1 MIYWKKIH
9 TLAFDFDGVFT
20 DNKVWVNQEGI
31 ESIRCDRSDSLG
43 LNLLQKFI
51 DINKWDLD
59 YFIITTETNPAVLR
73 RAEKLNIKCFHSIEN
88 KLKFIQDRLSKRFT
102 NLNECRDGLVYLGND
117 LNDLSIMNFSGF
129 SVAPSDADKRI
140 LAKANQ
146 VLSKKGGDGFVRE
159 FIDILLDIS
168 NKEDDEIANLLL

>member
-20 DNKVWVNQEGI
+20 DNKVWVNQQGI

-51 DINKWDLD
+51 DKNKWELD

-73 RAEKLNIKCFHSIEN
+73 RAEKLNITCFHSIEN
-88 KLKFIQDRLSKRFT
+88 KLKFMQD
-102 NLNECRDGLVYLGND
+102 G
-117 LNDLSIMNFSGF
+117 
-129 SVAPSDADKRI
+129 
-140 LAKANQ
+140 
-146 VLSKKGGDGFVRE
+146 
-159 FIDILLDIS
+159 
-168 NKEDDEIANLLL
+168 

>member
-1 MIYWKKIH
+1 MIYWETIH

-20 DNKVWVNQEGI
+20 DNKVWVNQEGV

-43 LNLLQKFI
+43 LNLLRKFI

-88 KLKFIQDRLSKRFT
+88 KLKFIQDRLSKRFS
-102 NLNECRDGLVYLGND
+102 NPNKSAEGLVYLGND
-117 LNDLSIMNFSGF
+117 LNDLSIMNFAGF
-129 SVAPSDADKRI
+129 SVAPLDSDKRI

-146 VLSKKGGDGFVRE
+146 VLSKKGGEGFVRE

-168 NKEDDEIANLLL
+168 NKKDDEIANLLL